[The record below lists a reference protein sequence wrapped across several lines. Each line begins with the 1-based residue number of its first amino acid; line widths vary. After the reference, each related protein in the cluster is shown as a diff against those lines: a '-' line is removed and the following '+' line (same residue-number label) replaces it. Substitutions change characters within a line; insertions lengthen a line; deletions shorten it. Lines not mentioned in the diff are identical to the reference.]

1 VRIAISHQSEYTYD
15 RDGGTTVQALRL
27 SPPRNAGQSIETWR
41 ISAPGIET
49 AACYTDAFGN
59 VVYLIASNGEAGP
72 LVISAEGVVH
82 TSDTAGI
89 VGFTDEAAS
98 PAVYLRETRL
108 TKPNAAIAAMAQ
120 SVLVHIDGVT
130 DEMNTL
136 HALMAAIHAQVA
148 YEISTTHSATSA
160 AEAFAGKRGVCQD
173 HAHIFISAARLL
185 GIPSRYVTGYLLT
198 DGTDAEAAHHAWAE
212 ALVPL
217 LGWVGFDPANKTC
230 PTERY
235 IRLAVGLDA
244 AIAAPIR
251 GVRRGPGAETLVV
264 TVAVRQAIEQAPQQ

>member
-1 VRIAISHQSEYTYD
+1 M
-15 RDGGTTVQALRL
+15 QALRL